1 MNEIDTSPL
10 LVEQNS
16 GAGVMCGGQGGAQW
30 LGVLIGGD
38 GERSGVVPAHRILD
52 QLAPTFGPLMPSI

>member
-1 MNEIDTSPL
+1 
-10 LVEQNS
+10 
-16 GAGVMCGGQGGAQW
+16 MCDGQGGVQW